1 MANKNLTD
9 LTARTATA
17 DSDLLHINSGGT
29 DYKETKGDFC
39 KDIVQYVELSNQS
52 SITSQVDTLAGTV
65 KSPSFYAG
73 KINSYGSGPAAVTG
87 APVANSGHLLISI
100 YSGSYVRI
108 EFTEVDGQC
117 RSYEKFKHGGT
128 WDSQWTQLPSR
139 AEITSLNSSLMKSSV
154 SFTKHASITGELI
167 QCNKLANVLYISGYF
182 KVSSTVSSGAVLLDF
197 PSISNYVL
205 QYIFI
210 HNASNQVSA
219 RLETASNSGHL
230 CIKVSTAISGSEYH
244 YISCAIVL

>member
-17 DSDLLHINSGGT
+17 DSDLIHVNSGGT
-29 DYKETKGDFC
+29 DYKETKANF
-39 KDIVQYVELSNQS
+39 LSNITS
-52 SITSQVDTLAGTV
+52 SIS
-65 KSPSFYAG
+65 
-73 KINSYGSGPAAVTG
+73 
-87 APVANSGHLLISI
+87 SI
-100 YSGSYVRI
+100 
-108 EFTEVDGQC
+108 
-117 RSYEKFKHGGT
+117 
-128 WDSQWTQLPSR
+128 
-139 AEITSLNSSLMKSSV
+139 NSSLTKSSV
-154 SFTKHASITGELI
+154 AFTKHASITGELI

-182 KVSSTVSSGAVLLDF
+182 KVSSTVSSGAVLLDI

-244 YISCAIVL
+244 YIACAIVL